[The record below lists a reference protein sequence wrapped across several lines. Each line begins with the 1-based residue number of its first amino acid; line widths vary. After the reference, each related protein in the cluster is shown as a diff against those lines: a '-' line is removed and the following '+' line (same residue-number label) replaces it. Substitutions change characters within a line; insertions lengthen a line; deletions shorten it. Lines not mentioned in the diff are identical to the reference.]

1 VVKKQIRDKNCKLV
15 VASTLPLMTKPQK
28 IFSAQQIKEADRYT
42 IQHEPI
48 ASIDLMERAAVKCFE
63 WISQHFSKEK
73 KFLVFCGPGN
83 NGGDGLAIARLLLVA
98 GYTVEVY
105 TLATTGKYSE
115 DFLINHD
122 RLQKMDPAIFK
133 QVSSI
138 ADLPPFYAEDIFID
152 AIFGTGLS
160 KPITGLAAEIIKG
173 FNSGGGTVI
182 AIDMP
187 SGLFADKASD
197 HSSVIVRATYTLSFQ
212 FPKLSF
218 LFAEYAAYTGDW
230 KILDIGISQK
240 FIDSEPATH
249 RLLTV
254 SEVGSMLLPRKK
266 FSHKGTYGHALL
278 IAGSYGKIGAAVLAV
293 KACLR
298 SGAGL
303 LTVHLPKCGYTIMQV
318 ANPEAMVS
326 VDSHEEIISDEI
338 TVTKFSAVGIG
349 PGTGVED
356 ETQKAFYHLLKQ
368 TTKPLLLDAD
378 ALNILSLHKDWL
390 EQVPAYSILTPHPKE
405 FERLAGKAA
414 NDFERH
420 QMQIGF
426 SKKYTLII
434 VLKGAHTCISIP
446 SGECYFN
453 TTGNSGMAKGG
464 SGDVL
469 TGLITGLLAQGYDS
483 LSASLLGVF
492 IHGYAGDMAKDA
504 IGEIGMTAGDVCD
517 FLPAAFKEI
526 ARG

>member
-1 VVKKQIRDKNCKLV
+1 M
-15 VASTLPLMTKPQK
+15 PKPQK

-42 IQHEPI
+42 ILHEPI
-48 ASIDLMERAAVKCFE
+48 TSVDLMERAALKCFE
-63 WISQHFSKEK
+63 WISQHFAKEK

-83 NGGDGLAIARLLLVA
+83 NGGDGLAIARLLLIA

-105 TLATTGKYSE
+105 TLATAGKYSG
-115 DFLINHD
+115 DYLINQK
-122 RLQKMDPAIFK
+122 RLQKLDHTIIK
-133 QVSSI
+133 QVSSV
-138 ADLPPFYAEDIFID
+138 ADLPNFNADDIFID

-160 KPITGLAAEIIKG
+160 KPITGLAAEIIHG
-173 FNSGGGTVI
+173 LNLSGANLI

-187 SGLFADKASD
+187 SGLYADQASD
-197 HSSVIVRATYTLSFQ
+197 HSSAIVRANHTLTFQ

-218 LFAEYAAYTGDW
+218 FFAEYAIYTGDW
-230 KILDIGISQK
+230 EILDIGISEK
-240 FIDSEPATH
+240 FIDNEPTIH
-249 RLLTV
+249 YLLTEGV
-254 SEVGSMLLPRKK
+254 VDGILQPRKK

-278 IAGSYGKIGAAVLAV
+278 IAGSYGKIGAAVLAA

-298 SGAGL
+298 SGVGL

-326 VDSHEEIISDEI
+326 VDSDEEIIGDEI
-338 TVTKFSAVGIG
+338 SVTKFSAVGIG
-349 PGTGVED
+349 PGIGTED
-356 ETQKAFYHLLKQ
+356 ATQKSLYHLLKQ
-368 TTKPLLLDAD
+368 LRQPLLLDAD

-390 EQVPAYSILTPHPKE
+390 EQVPQYSILTPHPKE
-405 FERLAGKAA
+405 FERLAGKAT
-414 NDFERH
+414 NDFELH
-420 QMQIGF
+420 QMQIEF
-426 SKKYTLII
+426 SKKYKLIVI
-434 VLKGAHTCISIP
+434 LKGAHTCISLP
-446 SGECYFN
+446 SGQCYFN
-453 TTGNSGMAKGG
+453 TTGNPGMAKGG

-492 IHGYAGDMAKDA
+492 IHGYAGDMAKDT
-504 IGEIGMTAGDVCD
+504 IGEIGMTAGDICD